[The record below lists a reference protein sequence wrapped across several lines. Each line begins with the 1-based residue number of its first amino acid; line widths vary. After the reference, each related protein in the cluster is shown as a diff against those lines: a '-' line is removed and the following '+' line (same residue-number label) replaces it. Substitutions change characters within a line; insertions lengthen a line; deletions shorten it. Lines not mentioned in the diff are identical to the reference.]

1 MPADLP
7 FTIAHAENFPL
18 ELGRMP
24 RNVQNTYFRTVLPAL
39 KAAPETSDPPRIKHL
54 NGWKSLWRYRVRDNY
69 RLVYRVDRSDH
80 CVTMLMVD
88 HRGKIYGRLG
98 ANPDGS
104 PGIRIVATAEELLET
119 APTDVEVGNALISLA
134 EEQLEEVIPSPEK
147 QLPVNLNAQ
156 NLADW
161 GVPEEHHAELQSA
174 NTEGELLA
182 LLGTVIFQPI
192 PTLIVLGRG

>member
-1 MPADLP
+1 
-7 FTIAHAENFPL
+7 
-18 ELGRMP
+18 
-24 RNVQNTYFRTVLPAL
+24 
-39 KAAPETSDPPRIKHL
+39 
-54 NGWKSLWRYRVRDNY
+54 
-69 RLVYRVDRSDH
+69 
-80 CVTMLMVD
+80 MLMVD